1 MADTPKADPNRT
13 VKAAGEVRDALRT
26 TVRSLERS
34 AAVLDEE
41 ADRRTMLAAD
51 RTLLAAERTYAAWVR
66 TGLAALATGVGARAM
81 LKDVLPILLVRLT
94 ASVLILFA
102 GFCLA
107 AATWRE
113 FYSLQPGRARLSV
126 VPRWVVIPINAFLL
140 LVTIAA
146 LVGIWLA

>member
-1 MADTPKADPNRT
+1 MADTPKADPDRT
-13 VKAAGEVRDALRT
+13 LKAAGEVSEALRKSA
-26 TVRSLERS
+26 RSLKRG

-41 ADRRTMLAAD
+41 TDRRTALAAD

-66 TGLAALATGVGARAM
+66 TGLAALATGVAARAV

-107 AATWRE
+107 AAIWRE
-113 FYSLQPGRARLSV
+113 FYSLPPERARLRV
-126 VPRWVVIPINAFLL
+126 VPRWVVIPVNAFLM

-146 LVGIWLA
+146 LVGVWME